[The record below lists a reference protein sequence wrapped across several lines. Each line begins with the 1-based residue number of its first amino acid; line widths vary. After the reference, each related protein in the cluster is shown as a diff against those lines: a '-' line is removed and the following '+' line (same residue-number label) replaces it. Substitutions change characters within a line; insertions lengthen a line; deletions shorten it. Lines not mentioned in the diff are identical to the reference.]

1 MLAKWERPGQSAQ
14 RASPQCASRRPPFD
28 GPRSA
33 PPCHYGP
40 SWRLHGGRNLRDRHA
55 VYGHQCDGTVLRA
68 NALALDKASN
78 IEHIPRC
85 TNEPRHLTKT
95 ANPDFLRLWRVQFSM
110 GCGPPGTNGRML
122 FWGRSML
129 DPRDFRLRS
138 VVWIVLAAISVAAAL
153 RYVLHAYGGIS
164 GEDIRL
170 NALLGAAVLGAALM
184 ATFFYR
190 VRRR

>member
-1 MLAKWERPGQSAQ
+1 MGLR
-14 RASPQCASRRPPFD
+14 
-28 GPRSA
+28 
-33 PPCHYGP
+33 
-40 SWRLHGGRNLRDRHA
+40 GGFMAVENLRDRDA
-55 VYGHQCDGTVLRA
+55 VYGQQCDGTALRT

-78 IEHIPRC
+78 IAHIPRC
-85 TNEPRHLTKT
+85 TNEARHSTKT
-95 ANPDFLRLWRVQFSM
+95 ANPDFFRLWRVPFSM
-110 GCGPPGTNGRML
+110 GCGPPGTNGRMV

-138 VVWIVLAAISVAAAL
+138 VVWIVLAAVSVAAVL